1 MARAVVRPAW
11 PLRRLRF
18 ALLAAIWVAIGG
30 TTAATDR
37 AGPAAN
43 ATDEP
48 ITPVPAV
55 TGIAPEKIRLGEE
68 LFRDRRLSHG
78 DAVACDSC
86 HVLEK
91 GGEDG
96 QAHSKGLD
104 GRPLDFNTPTIFN
117 AALEFRL
124 NWRGNFQSLQ
134 AQNASALLD
143 PRIMN
148 TSWRELI
155 EKLRGDPS
163 YRSAFA
169 AVYGGD
175 IDPQRLL
182 DALTSF
188 ERSLLTPD
196 ARFDRYLRGERAA
209 ITRDEEAGYRLFKS
223 YGCIACHQ
231 GVAVG
236 GNLFQRFGVFENP
249 FARRPT
255 ITQAD
260 LGRLTITGLESDRY
274 VFRVPSLRNV
284 ALTAPYFHD
293 GSAPSLEEAVAIMAR
308 VQLGRTIDDHDIELI
323 VKFLQTLTGQYQG
336 RPLERGAER
345 AGP

>member
-1 MARAVVRPAW
+1 MARAVARPAW
-11 PLRRLRF
+11 PLNRL
-18 ALLAAIWVAIGG
+18 LLALSAAAWVAIGG
-30 TTAATDR
+30 TTAATDQ

-43 ATDEP
+43 AADEP

-55 TGIAPEKIRLGEE
+55 IGIAPEKIRLGEK
-68 LFRDRRLSHG
+68 LFRDPRLSHG

-86 HVLEK
+86 HLLEK

-117 AALEFRL
+117 AALEFRF

-134 AQNASALLD
+134 EQNAAALLD

-148 TSWRELI
+148 TSWPELLD
-155 EKLRGDPS
+155 KLRGDPG

-169 AVYGGD
+169 AIYGGD
-175 IDPQRLL
+175 VDPQRLL

-196 ARFDRYLRGERAA
+196 GRFDRYLRGEPAA
-209 ITRDEEAGYRLFKS
+209 ITRDEAEGYRLFKS

-236 GNLFQRFGVFENP
+236 GNLFQRFGIFENP
-249 FARRPT
+249 FARRTT
-255 ITQAD
+255 ITHAD
-260 LGRLTITGLESDRY
+260 LGRFTITGLESDRY

-293 GSAPSLEEAVAIMAR
+293 GSAGSLEQAVAIMAR
-308 VQLGRTIDDHDIELI
+308 VQLGRTIDDHDIALI
-323 VKFLQTLTGQYQG
+323 VKFLHTLTGEYQG
-336 RPLERGAER
+336 RPLTSGAER